1 LCIRGVTNIM
11 TEVKKEAYMWIDCL
25 DCDLLDHCP
34 GRCDRMQE
42 IINTNKALVEKEDY
56 HEYR

>member
-1 LCIRGVTNIM
+1 M
-11 TEVKKEAYMWIDCL
+11 TEVKKEAYMWKDCL
-25 DCDLLDHCP
+25 DCDVLEHCL